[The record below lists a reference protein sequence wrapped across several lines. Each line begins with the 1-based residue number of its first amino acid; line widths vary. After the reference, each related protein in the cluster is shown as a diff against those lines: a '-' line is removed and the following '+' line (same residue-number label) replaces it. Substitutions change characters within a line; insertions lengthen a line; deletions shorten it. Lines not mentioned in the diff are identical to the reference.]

1 MIVFSFCEQLLEDI
15 SVQHVNYCFFNKRVY
30 SENDAALTDCLT
42 VFSEDD
48 VTGGLLILEAASNT
62 TSED

>member
-1 MIVFSFCEQLLEDI
+1 MIVFSFCEQLFEDI
-15 SVQHVNYCFFNKRVY
+15 SVQHVIYCFCFKRVY

-42 VFSEDD
+42 LFSEDD
-48 VTGGLLILEAASNT
+48 ATDGLLVLEAASNT